1 MPSTKRT
8 LRLLVALQ
16 DLDLMIRE
24 SHDPEKKCEEED
36 LGFAL
41 KNLETLQTARGKLAE
56 QIGPRWL
63 GLYERVSKRYG
74 RAVVPV
80 EGRVCLGCFVTLPTS
95 VVPRRLEDSE
105 IALCENCGRILY
117 WL

>member
-1 MPSTKRT
+1 MPSTKKT
-8 LRLLVALQ
+8 LRLLVMLQ
-16 DLDLMIRE
+16 DLDLLIRE
-24 SHDPEKKCEEED
+24 AHDPESKGEEED
-36 LGFAL
+36 LGFEL
-41 KNLETLQTARGKLAE
+41 KNLETLHTARAKLAE

-63 GLYERVSKRYG
+63 VLYERVAKRYG

-95 VVPRRLEDSE
+95 IVPKRLEDSE
-105 IALCENCGRILY
+105 ISICENCGRILY

>member
-1 MPSTKRT
+1 MLNVKKT
-8 LRLLVALQ
+8 LRLLVTLQ

-24 SHDPEKKCEEED
+24 SHDPESKGEEED
-36 LGFAL
+36 LGFEL
-41 KNLETLQTARGKLAE
+41 KNVETLQTARGKLAE
-56 QIGPRWL
+56 QIGLRWL
-63 GLYERVSKRYG
+63 NLYERVAKRYG

-95 VVPRRLEDSE
+95 IVPKTLEDSE
-105 IALCENCGRILY
+105 ITICENCGRILY

>member
-1 MPSTKRT
+1 MPNTKKT
-8 LRLLVALQ
+8 LRLLVTLQ
-16 DLDLMIRE
+16 DLDLLIRE
-24 SHDPEKKCEEED
+24 AHDPESKGEEED
-36 LGFAL
+36 LGFEL
-41 KNLETLQTARGKLAE
+41 KNLGTLQTARAKLAE

-63 GLYERVSKRYG
+63 GLYERVAKRYG

-95 VVPRRLEDSE
+95 IVPKKLEDSDVCV
-105 IALCENCGRILY
+105 CENCGRILY

>member
-1 MPSTKRT
+1 VVSTKKT
-8 LRLLVALQ
+8 LRLLVTLQ

-24 SHDPEKKCEEED
+24 SHDPQSKGEEED
-36 LGFAL
+36 LGFEF
-41 KNLETLQTARGKLAE
+41 KNLGTLQTARGKLAE

-63 GLYERVSKRYG
+63 NLYERVARRYG

-95 VVPRRLEDSE
+95 IAPKKLEDSE
-105 IALCENCGRILY
+105 ITICENCGRILY

>member
-1 MPSTKRT
+1 MVSTKKT
-8 LRLLVALQ
+8 LRLLVTLQ

-24 SHDPEKKCEEED
+24 SRDPESKGEEED
-36 LGFAL
+36 LGFEL
-41 KNLETLQTARGKLAE
+41 ENLETLQTARTKLAE
-56 QIGPRWL
+56 QIDPRWL
-63 GLYERVSKRYG
+63 SLYERVAKRYG

-95 VVPRRLEDSE
+95 VAPKKLEDVE
-105 IALCENCGRILY
+105 ITMCEHCGRILY